1 MASNVRFVDSLKV
14 GAYQT
19 IVEGGSSGSGGTSG
33 TSGTSGLD
41 GSSGTSGTSGING
54 TSGTSGTSG
63 LNGTSG
69 TSGLN
74 GTSGT
79 SGLNG
84 TSGTS
89 GNGTSG
95 SSGTSGEAGTSG
107 TSGEAG
113 TSGTSGEAGTSGT
126 SGTSGSGTSGTS
138 GSSGANGDLYRTTS
152 TTSFTLGVSG
162 TLTVGT
168 GLAYSVA
175 QSIIIVFDTSNF
187 QECEVTTYNS
197 ATGALAFQTPT
208 RTVGSGTYSTWN
220 INLDGASGG
229 DGSSGT
235 SGEAGTSGT
244 SGEVGTSGTSG
255 EAGTSGSSGTSG
267 ADTSTY
273 TNATA
278 TPINFPSDDDPNI
291 PSGTTFSNKT
301 FPEMMNLMLYPTLNP
316 TLSNPS
322 NGFSLSTSGLQII
335 GSTISTLTLS
345 ATFNKGTIS
354 PAYGTN
360 GFRSGDPNQ
369 YNYGGTGVS
378 NQTSTALSNSTST
391 SNYVVVQGNQS
402 WTGAVQFD
410 EGPQPLDS
418 KGGNFSSPLSAG
430 TTNTITR
437 TINGVYPVFGTTVN
451 LSTSTQFSLQTMTT
465 LIQASL
471 VTESG
476 GGGLK
481 QYIEVPNAW
490 STITGLQQFNT
501 LSNVYDTILLS
512 SFTTSS
518 VTKTIEG
525 QSVNYTRYTHNGGT
539 IGARILRFLT

>member
-1 MASNVRFVDSLKV
+1 MAIILRQTKGSELTFTEVDGNFSSLLFDVALSGNSLLFYTNNGSDQLKRTIDLSNIVSSSL
-14 GAYQT
+14 
-19 IVEGGSSGSGGTSG
+19 IVKRNSTTVVPSTEIMNFTGTGVSVSQSPTGTAVIDISSGS
-33 TSGTSGLD
+33 
-41 GSSGTSGTSGING
+41 
-54 TSGTSGTSG
+54 
-63 LNGTSG
+63 
-69 TSGLN
+69 
-74 GTSGT
+74 
-79 SGLNG
+79 
-84 TSGTS
+84 
-89 GNGTSG
+89 GTSG
-95 SSGTSGEAGTSG
+95 SSGSSGEAGTSG
-107 TSGEAG
+107 S
-113 TSGTSGEAGTSGT
+113 
-126 SGTSGSGTSGTS
+126 SGSSGAAGTS
-138 GSSGANGDLYRTTS
+138 GSSG
-152 TTSFTLGVSG
+152 
-162 TLTVGT
+162 
-168 GLAYSVA
+168 
-175 QSIIIVFDTSNF
+175 
-187 QECEVTTYNS
+187 
-197 ATGALAFQTPT
+197 
-208 RTVGSGTYSTWN
+208 
-220 INLDGASGG
+220 
-229 DGSSGT
+229 SSGA
-235 SGEAGTSGT
+235 AGTSGS
-244 SGEVGTSGTSG
+244 SGSSGVAGTSGSSGSSGVAGTSG
-255 EAGTSGSSGTSG
+255 SSGSSGVSGVSGSSGSSGTSG

-273 TNATA
+273 TNAVA

-291 PSGTTFSNKT
+291 PAGTTFSNKT
-301 FPEMMNLMLYPTLNP
+301 FPEMMNLMLYPTLYP
-316 TLSNPS
+316 SLSNPS
-322 NGFSLSTSGLQII
+322 SGFSISPANTFQKI
-335 GSTISTLTLS
+335 GATISTLTLS
-345 ATFNKGTIS
+345 ATFNKGSIN

-410 EGPQPLDS
+410 QGPQPLDS

-430 TTNTITR
+430 TTSTITR

>member
-1 MASNVRFVDSLKV
+1 MAQINLSNTGTSGITTPQSGVVAIFSNSADSGKLYYRFSDGSISPVDTGGGGG
-14 GAYQT
+14 GA
-19 IVEGGSSGSGGTSG
+19 GSSG
-33 TSGTSGLD
+33 TSGTD
-41 GSSGTSGTSGING
+41 GSSGTSGTG
-54 TSGTSGTSG
+54 T
-63 LNGTSG
+63 
-69 TSGLN
+69 
-74 GTSGT
+74 
-79 SGLNG
+79 
-84 TSGTS
+84 
-89 GNGTSG
+89 
-95 SSGTSGEAGTSG
+95 
-107 TSGEAG
+107 
-113 TSGTSGEAGTSGT
+113 
-126 SGTSGSGTSGTS
+126 
-138 GSSGANGDLYRTTS
+138 
-152 TTSFTLGVSG
+152 
-162 TLTVGT
+162 
-168 GLAYSVA
+168 
-175 QSIIIVFDTSNF
+175 
-187 QECEVTTYNS
+187 
-197 ATGALAFQTPT
+197 
-208 RTVGSGTYSTWN
+208 
-220 INLDGASGG
+220 

-235 SGEAGTSGT
+235 SGI
-244 SGEVGTSGTSG
+244 
-255 EAGTSGSSGTSG
+255 AGTSGSSGTSG
-267 ADTSTY
+267 IGSDGSSGTSGMGSDGSSGTSGIGTDGSSGTSGTDTSTY

-316 TLSNPS
+316 SLSNPS

-335 GSTISTLTLS
+335 GVTIGTLTLS
-345 ATFNKGTIS
+345 ATFSKGTIN

-437 TINGVYPVFGTTVN
+437 TINGVYPVFGTTVD

-481 QYIEVPNAW
+481 QYIEIPNAW

-525 QSVNYTRYTHNGGT
+525 QSVNYTKYTHNGGT
-539 IGARILRFLT
+539 IGARILRFIT

>member
-69 TSGLN
+69 TSG
-74 GTSGT
+74 
-79 SGLNG
+79 
-84 TSGTS
+84 
-89 GNGTSG
+89 NGTSG
-95 SSGTSGEAGTSG
+95 SSG

-229 DGSSGT
+229 DGSSGTSGEAGTSGTSGEAGTSGSSGT